1 MAKKANQR
9 TEMKQAAVSAGPPR
23 SLSVEELVRRCRD
36 GCEQSFAEVV
46 RRYSPRLLA
55 FLLQKT
61 HNAHDAEDLVQE
73 TFIKAYENIH
83 RYNSRWKFST
93 WLFTIAARLA
103 AGHHRRRK
111 DLHGVGDVATDA
123 LNPADLAGR
132 REARQNLWLLA
143 ASLSP
148 NQYEALWLRYVQEMS
163 IKEIA
168 KVLSK
173 SQVNVKVLLYRAK
186 TNLIKKAQ
194 GASRQEQELGSAVR
208 SERKLSFFRAKDAQC
223 SAGSS
228 D

>member
-1 MAKKANQR
+1 
-9 TEMKQAAVSAGPPR
+9 MKQAAVSAGPLR
-23 SLSVEELVRRCRD
+23 DLRVEELVRRCRD

-46 RRYSPRLLA
+46 RRYGPRLLA

-83 RYNSRWKFST
+83 RYKSRWRFST

-103 AGHHRRRK
+103 ASHNRRRQGV
-111 DLHGVGDVATDA
+111 HGVPKVASDA
-123 LNPADLAGR
+123 SNPADLAGR
-132 REARQNLWLLA
+132 REAGQNLWLLA

-163 IKEIA
+163 IREIA
-168 KVLSK
+168 KVLRK
-173 SQVNVKVLLYRAK
+173 SQVNVKVLLYRAR
-186 TNLIKKAQ
+186 TNLIKKVQ
-194 GASRQEQELGSAVR
+194 GASRQGQTVDSASR
-208 SERKLSFFRAKDAQC
+208 SERKLSFFRAKGAQC

>member
-1 MAKKANQR
+1 
-9 TEMKQAAVSAGPPR
+9 MKQPAVSVGPPR
-23 SLSVEELVRRCRD
+23 SLSVEELVQRCRD
-36 GCEQSFAEVV
+36 GCEQSFTEVV

-83 RYNSRWKFST
+83 RYKSRWRFST
-93 WLFTIAARLA
+93 WLFTIAARLTA
-103 AGHHRRRK
+103 SHHRRRRGFQ
-111 DLHGVGDVATDA
+111 GVPDVASDA
-123 LNPADLAGR
+123 SNPADLAGR
-132 REARQNLWLLA
+132 REAGQNLWVLA
-143 ASLSP
+143 AGLSP
-148 NQYEALWLRYVQEMS
+148 NQYEALWLRYTQEMS

-173 SQVNVKVLLYRAK
+173 SQVNVKVLLYRAR
-186 TNLIKKAQ
+186 TNLIKKVQ
-194 GASRQEQELGSAVR
+194 GAGRQEQAVDSALR
-208 SERKLSFFRAKDAQC
+208 SERKLSFVRAKGAQC